1 MEFNLIVC
9 TMNKVYVLLVE
20 DDKYMNLTL
29 SGFLEEEGY
38 DIVSAGTAN
47 EAIEKIH
54 DNKKLYNLV
63 ILDYNLGN
71 LSGLT
76 GLDILAKM
84 KTVNPDVKS
93 ILITAY
99 SDKKI
104 KDLAQE
110 AGVDIFI
117 NKPFLLDDILEA
129 VASLTN
135 DNTKRTE
142 INLTNKT

>member
-1 MEFNLIVC
+1 MNLN
-9 TMNKVYVLLVE
+9 TAFMNKVYVLLVE

-38 DIVSAGTAN
+38 DIVSAGTAQ
-47 EAIEKIH
+47 EAIEKIQ
-54 DNKKLYNLV
+54 DNNKPYSLV

-76 GLDILAKM
+76 GLDILKKM
-84 KTVNPDVKS
+84 KKVNPDVRS

-104 KDLAQE
+104 KDLASN
-110 AGVDIFI
+110 AGVDVFI
-117 NKPFLLDDILEA
+117 NKPFLLDDILDA
-129 VASLTN
+129 VASLTTN
-135 DNTKRTE
+135 DNSTRTE
-142 INLTNKT
+142 VTI

>member
-1 MEFNLIVC
+1 MD
-9 TMNKVYVLLVE
+9 KVYVLLVE

-38 DIVSAGTAN
+38 DIVSAVSAN
-47 EAIEKIH
+47 EAIEKIQENH
-54 DNKKLYNLV
+54 KAYSLV

-71 LSGLT
+71 LSGMT
-76 GLDILAKM
+76 GLDILQKM
-84 KTVNPDVKS
+84 KSVNPDVKS

-104 KDLAQE
+104 KDLAKS
-110 AGVDIFI
+110 AGIDVFI
-117 NKPFLLDDILEA
+117 NKPFLLDDILDA

-135 DNTKRTE
+135 DNSKKSE
-142 INLTNKT
+142 III

>member
-1 MEFNLIVC
+1 MD
-9 TMNKVYVLLVE
+9 KVYVLLVE

-38 DIVSAGTAN
+38 DIVSAVSAN
-47 EAIEKIH
+47 EAIQKIQEN
-54 DNKKLYNLV
+54 NKSYSLV

-71 LSGLT
+71 LSGMT
-76 GLDILAKM
+76 GLDILQKM
-84 KTVNPDVKS
+84 KSVNPDVKS

-104 KDLAQE
+104 KELAKN
-110 AGVDIFI
+110 AGIDVFI

-129 VASLTN
+129 VSTLTS
-135 DNTKRTE
+135 DNSKTSE
-142 INLTNKT
+142 III